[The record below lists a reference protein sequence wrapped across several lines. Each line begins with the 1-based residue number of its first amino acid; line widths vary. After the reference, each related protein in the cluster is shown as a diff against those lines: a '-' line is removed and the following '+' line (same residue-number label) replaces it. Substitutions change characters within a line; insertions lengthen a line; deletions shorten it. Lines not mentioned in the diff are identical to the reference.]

1 MNNIQED
8 SEGGKKKKKPSSRA
22 DIVKRMVAAHRKR
35 KREEKIDKLQS
46 RSDLW
51 KGLEW
56 ISITKHHKQQLCA
69 LYEDYLF
76 IKGSISLIY
85 NQLLLGS
92 SLLKAKNNFAIPLI

>member
-1 MNNIQED
+1 MGSIQED

-22 DIVKRMVAAHRKR
+22 DIVKRMVASHRKR

-56 ISITKHHKQQLCA
+56 EGIIRQ
-69 LYEDYLF
+69 
-76 IKGSISLIY
+76 Y
-85 NQLLLGS
+85 NQQ
-92 SLLKAKNNFAIPLI
+92 